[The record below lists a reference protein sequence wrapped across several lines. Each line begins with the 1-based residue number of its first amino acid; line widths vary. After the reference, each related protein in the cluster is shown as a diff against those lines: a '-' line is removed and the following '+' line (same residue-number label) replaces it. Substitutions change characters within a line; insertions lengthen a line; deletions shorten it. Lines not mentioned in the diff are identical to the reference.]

1 MKEIIIASGNNGKI
15 KEVQEIFGNDFKVSS
30 IKEIGIDIDVE
41 EDQDSFK
48 GNAIKK
54 AEVIAKEIGDGRFV
68 IADDSGIEVE
78 ALNGFPGVYTK
89 RWFDGTDRERNLA
102 LINKVNKEAG
112 LNRKIKFTT
121 AIAISNGKESFC
133 ELGIVNGNV
142 TKKPRG
148 NNGFGFDEIFE
159 LENGK
164 TLAELTDDE
173 KNKIS
178 ARKIA
183 LEKIKNY
190 IK

>member
-102 LINKVNKEAG
+102 LINKAPK
-112 LNRKIKFTT
+112 
-121 AIAISNGKESFC
+121 
-133 ELGIVNGNV
+133 
-142 TKKPRG
+142 
-148 NNGFGFDEIFE
+148 
-159 LENGK
+159 
-164 TLAELTDDE
+164 
-173 KNKIS
+173 
-178 ARKIA
+178 
-183 LEKIKNY
+183 
-190 IK
+190 